1 VIRSG
6 SPATE
11 SPARTPRASSVRR
24 GRSAAAHPGYLT
36 RSAAEEALQSFLR
49 EEGGRIRAASGIMF
63 GEAELRPRWGD
74 RRIGAITR
82 SEVDAYRAQLA
93 KRHLAP
99 TTVNPTRAITRAI
112 FAMVE
117 LNDDPSLAFE
127 RAKTR
132 RSTSDAISF
141 YRPDEIQRLVAEAES
156 EQDATFKAV
165 PWCV

>member
-1 VIRSG
+1 
-6 SPATE
+6 
-11 SPARTPRASSVRR
+11 
-24 GRSAAAHPGYLT
+24 
-36 RSAAEEALQSFLR
+36 
-49 EEGGRIRAASGIMF
+49 
-63 GEAELRPRWGD
+63 
-74 RRIGAITR
+74 
-82 SEVDAYRAQLA
+82 
-93 KRHLAP
+93 
-99 TTVNPTRAITRAI
+99 
-112 FAMVE
+112 MVE